1 MEVVWQEGPGVNL
14 EPAFFSEV
22 AKSGKEIVSILIGQ
36 EDWPFLNASTH
47 DMMEDTR
54 GV

>member
-1 MEVVWQEGPGVNL
+1 MKVVWQKGPGINL
-14 EPAFFSEV
+14 ETTFFSKKS
-22 AKSGKEIVSILIGQ
+22 KSGKEIVSILIGQ
-36 EDWPFLNASTH
+36 ENRSFLNASTH